1 MAVGETTGIQGTLER
16 LRDLFRWRAMYA
28 AWRKQ
33 RIDNADA
40 RRIERERKKR
50 LRASEKLENRLRGNL
65 RKELRK
71 CEKLIIDRLAR
82 LGFSHVTVRDKK
94 RKVSKVKFAQT
105 AASPTNFYLR
115 VDTVRMPWGKGI
127 NTTEMSQD
135 YVLQDLSLAVKMPVN
150 VYAAA
155 SKGFWFVVE
164 RAPKPEMQEY
174 VDVLLEM
181 PKSTGPTDIPL
192 GIDVNRKL
200 KHAELAKMPHLLVA
214 GTTGYGKSVFL
225 HNVLCT
231 LIQRARPDQV
241 KLTLVDLAGGVEFG
255 VYRRVPHLYSEIEPG
270 TALATGDE
278 DLAELPRSANDGPF
292 RVQNRIYTE
301 PEDVER
307 LLQRVR
313 HEVQRRMERFVSHDC
328 RNIDHWNL
336 EHRYKRGQR
345 LPYWVIVID
354 ELQNVMLDKG
364 LRDECES
371 LLAKIAAVSRKT
383 GIILVIATQRPS
395 VDVVTG
401 LIKAN
406 FPARVAF
413 NMASSHDSMTVLGNG
428 DAASLGRPG
437 LLIYQHATSY
447 YTAQSPFLSA
457 ALVKDIVERVVTG
470 APMITELTHSVGKL
484 DMVEWVVRENEG
496 KFDIDEVYFA
506 FKPRGVTHRDVRE
519 CSLAFIGQV
528 VDIDGKFYK
537 MRRHADGS
545 SRFEEVPD
553 EV

>member
-1 MAVGETTGIQGTLER
+1 
-16 LRDLFRWRAMYA
+16 
-28 AWRKQ
+28 
-33 RIDNADA
+33 
-40 RRIERERKKR
+40 
-50 LRASEKLENRLRGNL
+50 
-65 RKELRK
+65 
-71 CEKLIIDRLAR
+71 
-82 LGFSHVTVRDKK
+82 
-94 RKVSKVKFAQT
+94 
-105 AASPTNFYLR
+105 
-115 VDTVRMPWGKGI
+115 
-127 NTTEMSQD
+127 
-135 YVLQDLSLAVKMPVN
+135 
-150 VYAAA
+150 
-155 SKGFWFVVE
+155 
-164 RAPKPEMQEY
+164 
-174 VDVLLEM
+174 
-181 PKSTGPTDIPL
+181 
-192 GIDVNRKL
+192 
-200 KHAELAKMPHLLVA
+200 
-214 GTTGYGKSVFL
+214 
-225 HNVLCT
+225 
-231 LIQRARPDQV
+231 
-241 KLTLVDLAGGVEFG
+241 VEFG

-301 PEDVER
+301 PEAVQP
-307 LLQRVR
+307 LLERVR
-313 HEVQRRMERFVSHDC
+313 HEVQRRMKLFVNHDC

-336 EHRYKRGQR
+336 EHRYKRHQR
-345 LPYWVIVID
+345 LPYWVIIID
-354 ELQNVMLDKG
+354 ELQNVMLDKA
-364 LRDECES
+364 LRDDCES

-519 CSLAFIGQV
+519 CSLAFIGQI

-553 EV
+553 E